1 MMSKVWKQ
9 HWPMKSSYYKLDNV
23 IGDGMFGLVW
33 KAHCFDKTSK
43 YHMQTVSIKILSF
56 DKVSEHKTLEET

>member
-1 MMSKVWKQ
+1 
-9 HWPMKSSYYKLDNV
+9 MKSSYYKLDNV